1 MISDLINWFLKCN
14 FHNETF
20 FNQVWKQFWF
30 FVNTFSKVT
39 FSHQNSLKHKFYL
52 TIQLGKALYLKKKW
66 PLNKCPSSNNC
77 KALTR
82 EYYRTKYIHMYNKST
97 TVQACSYTMRNVSET
112 REKSSEPLTSLVIYT
127 LIAKYVF
134 IIWCKKYL
142 KLLIS
147 TQVPLESYLFC
158 HVHGRK
164 VWKNEILH
172 FC

>member
-1 MISDLINWFLKCN
+1 MQFPQRNILQSGLETVLIFC
-14 FHNETF
+14 H
-20 FNQVWKQFWF
+20 
-30 FVNTFSKVT
+30 T

-52 TIQLGKALYLKKKW
+52 TIQLGKALYFKKKW

-134 IIWCKKYL
+134 II
-142 KLLIS
+142 
-147 TQVPLESYLFC
+147 
-158 HVHGRK
+158 
-164 VWKNEILH
+164 
-172 FC
+172 